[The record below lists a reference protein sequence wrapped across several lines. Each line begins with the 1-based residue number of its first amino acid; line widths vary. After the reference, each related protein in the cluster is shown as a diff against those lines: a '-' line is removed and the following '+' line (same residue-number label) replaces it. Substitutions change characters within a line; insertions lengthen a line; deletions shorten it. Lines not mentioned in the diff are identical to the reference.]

1 MSTETNIMPEVDQSS
16 AVSKPEKKER
26 NYNGIYRR
34 NNRMRKTDK
43 DETVTPET
51 VTEQSSNVVEE
62 KTQPKVKVEIKVKA
76 RSRKTSLNT
85 TEEDTQPKVVTKK
98 TSRKN
103 ITEAIAVSAESSL
116 EEPLVHEVNKA
127 TAIPIV
133 NDEYNKT
140 ETKITFIENKE
151 KEAVNEVAE
160 TTEIVETTQA
170 EPVVS
175 VRSAFHE
182 LLYLIRQKNAYNHNE
197 FFLELEKVLE
207 IMPFTEIKESNLSL
221 FGFACMYDREI
232 IFQKLCQDYSKFIEQ
247 EDLESIMKICFT
259 KREETVGN
267 LIKIY
272 SEKFKPQPEFIKELF
287 TAMSISSY
295 REKNNIQILEWIA
308 PYITEDE
315 YEVFWNKCIE
325 YRNISLINTAMH
337 VLVMKENL
345 QKNLEK
351 YIDGF
356 KLIGREHTIKLA
368 LNREYRK
375 ITVNPISTSPLPSIR
390 KSYLADNNEQL
401 KSIQQDEDGKQP
413 VVSFKNSRKSSE
425 S

>member
-43 DETVTPET
+43 DETTPET

-62 KTQPKVKVEIKVKA
+62 KNQPKVKVEIKVKA

-85 TEEDTQPKVVTKK
+85 TEEESQPKVVTKK

-103 ITEAIAVSAESSL
+103 ITEAVAVSAEPSL
-116 EEPLVHEVNKA
+116 EEPLVHEANKA
-127 TAIPIV
+127 TVISIV
-133 NDEYNKT
+133 NDEDNKT

-272 SEKFKPQPEFIKELF
+272 SDKFKPQPEFIKELF

-337 VLVMKENL
+337 VLAMKENL

-401 KSIQQDEDGKQP
+401 KSIQQDEEGKQP
-413 VVSFKNSRKSSE
+413 VVSFKNARKSAE

>member
-43 DETVTPET
+43 DETTPET

-62 KTQPKVKVEIKVKA
+62 KNQPKVKVEIKVKA

-85 TEEDTQPKVVTKK
+85 TEEESQPKVVTKK

-103 ITEAIAVSAESSL
+103 ITEAVAVSAEPSL
-116 EEPLVHEVNKA
+116 EEPLVHEANKA
-127 TAIPIV
+127 TVISIV
-133 NDEYNKT
+133 NDEDNKT

-272 SEKFKPQPEFIKELF
+272 SDKFKPQPEFIKELF

-315 YEVFWNKCIE
+315 YEVFWNNCIE

-337 VLVMKENL
+337 VLAMKENL

-401 KSIQQDEDGKQP
+401 KSIQQDEEGKQP
-413 VVSFKNSRKSSE
+413 VVSFKNARKSAE